1 MSFPTTIQGPAIVTH
16 NGNTYRSKGDIQVKH
31 SRDTFDVETALH
43 GKIDTRLKSQKFEIS
58 FQPDGALANLA
69 GLFPWIAGTA
79 IGDSIFTAVDLP
91 LVIQG
96 RDGTKVTFARAA
108 LSKMPAIRLKA
119 TDTLFGDMAFMALC
133 PPSVDLDDADAW
145 LEAEAN
151 AFADA
156 AFDETKIVTAR
167 YFAAYGAAPYDA
179 IASLD
184 GFEIEVAMETQ
195 NIEVD
200 SYGLVDV
207 ILKSLQASAKFTP
220 YGLSVAE
227 IATMIALHDADA
239 ILPGDSLAKAGTD
252 LVISAADV
260 FSATLHKAGVKSS
273 DLAWGVGKPRDGEL
287 QFASRRTW
295 TAGTANPL
303 ITLTIPNPPPG

>member
-1 MSFPTTIQGPAIVTH
+1 MSFPTLIQGPAIVTH
-16 NGNTYRSKGDIQVKH
+16 NGNTYRSKGDITVKH

-58 FQPDGALANLA
+58 FQPDGALAGLG

-79 IGDSIFTAVDLP
+79 IGDSIFTGSALP

-96 RDGTKVTFARAA
+96 RDGKKLTFARAG

-119 TDTLFGDMAFMALC
+119 TDTLFGDMAFTALA
-133 PPSVDLDDADAW
+133 PPTVDLDDADAW
-145 LEAEAN
+145 HAVAAN
-151 AFADA
+151 AFSDTT
-156 AFDETKIVTAR
+156 FDETKVKTAR
-167 YFAAYGAAPYDA
+167 YLAAYGAAAPYDA

-207 ILKSLQASAKFTP
+207 ILKSLQATAKFIP
-220 YGLSVAE
+220 YGLTVEE
-227 IATMIALHDADA
+227 ITAMIALHDEDA
-239 ILPGDSLAKAGTD
+239 ILPGDSLAKADTD

-260 FSATLHKAGVKSS
+260 FTATLHKAGVRSS
-273 DLAWGVGKPRDGEL
+273 DLAWGVGKPRAGEL
-287 QFASRRTW
+287 AFSSRRSW

-303 ITLTIPNPPPG
+303 ITLTIPA